1 MAYTIKNSRN
11 VTVATIAD
19 GAKDESTNIT
29 LIGKN
34 FLGYGTALNT
44 DLYYILENFASTTA
58 PTKPVQG
65 QLWYDTSVDDLKV
78 YTTANSWTYA
88 VKTGNSLTLT
98 NNLAVNGGNI
108 TSTAATA
115 NLLPTN
121 VTALNIGAAASTVNI
136 GNTTGAGTTT
146 VKGNLVVAQ
155 GDISFNASTTVG
167 IANATVTTLNM
178 AGAATTVNIGYN
190 STTVNML
197 GTIQAGN
204 IVVNNV
210 NAAVM
215 QNGNSNVTITANSA
229 VSVAANGAVRLTVAA
244 NGSTG
249 FGTATPSYQIETTQA
264 VKVGTY
270 LGVGGNPSSTVRI
283 LADQGADYTLG
294 TNYAYY
300 ISGSGYSGGIALDAT
315 SMQIGQNS
323 GSRSLTFHSGASW
336 AKRMTIDGASG
347 NVGIANTSPAHTL
360 SVTGTMNISGN
371 ANVGNLGAT
380 TVVATTGNIDT
391 VNATT
396 ANATTINSGLMQN
409 GNSNVSIT
417 ANSNVSVFV
426 AGNVTA
432 RAVFT
437 STGANIAGT
446 ANISGNANVGNIGT
460 AQVLASANITA
471 PQFISNVATGTAPL
485 SVASTTQV
493 ANLNAAVA
501 GNLINGTSNVTLAAS
516 GNIGFS
522 VGGTASVVTISGQSL
537 GVTGQF
543 FSTGSNSGY
552 YIRRRDTNA
561 DTYVMYSTAGILTYY
576 DAVGGADRLYLNA
589 SGVLYPAGNGTQSL
603 GTTTNRW
610 GTVWGTSS
618 SSLYADLAERYESD
632 ADYAPGT
639 VLEIGGDKE
648 VTICDSPR
656 SDRVFGCVS
665 TDPAY
670 LMNDVERDG
679 HWVPVVLTGRA
690 PIKVSGPVRKGDRL
704 VSAGNGAAMAAGT
717 FGSSY
722 QTEIG
727 RALQSKTSDGVELIE
742 AYIST
747 C

>member
-19 GAKDESTNIT
+19 GAKDETTNIT

-44 DLYYILENFASTTA
+44 DFYYLLENFASGTA

-78 YTTANSWTYA
+78 YSTANSWGYA
-88 VKTGNSLTLT
+88 VKTANNLTLN

-115 NLLPTN
+115 NLLPAN

-155 GDISFNASTTVG
+155 GDISFNSSTVVG
-167 IANATVTTLNM
+167 IANATVVTLNV
-178 AGAATTVNIGYN
+178 AGAASTVNIGYN
-190 STTVNML
+190 GTTVNML

-210 NAAVM
+210 NAAVL
-215 QNGNSNVTITANSA
+215 QNGNSNVAITSNSD
-229 VSVAANGAVRLTVAA
+229 VSISANGSVRVTVAA
-244 NGSTG
+244 NGNVG
-249 FGTATPSYQIETTQA
+249 IGTASPGYQLETSSSA
-264 VKVGTY
+264 KIGTY
-270 LGVGGNPSSTVRI
+270 LGIGGNPVTSARI
-283 LADQGADYTLG
+283 ALTQGADWTLG
-294 TNYAYY
+294 TNYAAY
-300 ISGSGYSGGIALDAT
+300 IGGSGYSGGIALDAT

-323 GSRSLTFHSGASW
+323 GSRALTFHSGASW

-347 NVGIANTSPAHTL
+347 NVGIANTAPAHTL

-380 TVVATTGNIDT
+380 TVIATTGNL
-391 VNATT
+391 TT
-396 ANATTINSGLMQN
+396 GNITTINSGLMQN
-409 GNSNVSIT
+409 GTSNITIDASSNVNI
-417 ANSNVSVFV
+417 SVG
-426 AGNVTA
+426 GNVLT
-432 RAVFT
+432 VL
-437 STGANIAGT
+437 STGANITGAV
-446 ANISGNANVGNIGT
+446 NISSTLSATGNANVGNLGT
-460 AQVLASANITA
+460 ARVLASANITA
-471 PQFISNVATGTAPL
+471 PQLISNVATGTAPL
-485 SVASTTQV
+485 VVTSTTQI

-501 GNLINGTSNVTLAAS
+501 GSLINGTSNVTVAAS
-516 GNIGFS
+516 GNVGIS
-522 VGGTASVVTISGQSL
+522 VGGTANSVVISGQAL

-543 FSTGSNSGY
+543 YSTGSNSGY
-552 YIRRRDTNA
+552 YIKRRDTSA
-561 DTYVMYSTAGILTYY
+561 DAYIMYSAAGELRFY
-576 DAVGGADRLYLNA
+576 DAAGAADRVILSA
-589 SGVLYPAGNGTQSL
+589 SGNLYPNANSSQQL
-603 GTTTNRW
+603 GLTTNRW
-610 GTVWGTSS
+610 SNIWGTSS
-618 SSLYADLAERYESD
+618 SALYADLAEKYQSD
-632 ADYAPGT
+632 ADYEPGT
-639 VLEIGGDKE
+639 VLEIGGE
-648 VTICDSPR
+648 HEITICNTPH

-670 LMNDVERDG
+670 LMNDSDKEG
-679 HWVPVVLTGRA
+679 IWLPVVLTGRA
-690 PIKVSGPVRKGDRL
+690 PIRVAGAVNKGDRL

-727 RALQSKTSDGVELIE
+727 RALESKTSEGIGLIE

-747 C
+747 R